1 MRTAQCA
8 PRQFQIRTRG
18 QAAIMMALSIPLM
31 FGLLA
36 MVVDVGWAYW
46 RAEACKT
53 AAQAAAF
60 AAARQAQLGSSLACG
75 AVGCQGTTANCPA
88 TPASPPSNNLI
99 AGCLYAKQNGFTN
112 SGKQQVMYQANTSG
126 SPVAGPTPNY
136 WIRFTV
142 TEQIPTLFA
151 AVFSQKNLVVSSRA
165 TAGVFTNAAGACIY
179 ALDPVDAGA
188 ISMVGTSDVESGCG
202 VWDNSASS
210 SSLSCTNNTTLNVTG
225 GSITLSGGNACR
237 GTVSPAPTTNQPQTA
252 DPFAGV
258 PLPTAPSRCDSYGL
272 NAGDTVTMPSDGY
285 YVICG
290 GGGITM
296 TGNSSLTLPAGI
308 YILQGG
314 GLDWHNGTI
323 SGSGVTIYETGPNAN
338 GNTINGNMV
347 VNLSAPTSGSYKGLV
362 IFRDRTLTS
371 PPSDKYDGGAGM
383 NFNGTIYVP
392 GSAVEYAGGSATSIT
407 ALVAY
412 SISFKGNSTF
422 GADTTGSI
430 TGINSGGGYSAYI
443 IE

>member
-1 MRTAQCA
+1 
-8 PRQFQIRTRG
+8 
-18 QAAIMMALSIPLM
+18 MMALSIPLM

-75 AVGCQGTTANCPA
+75 TVGCQSTTANCPA
-88 TPASPPSNNLI
+88 NPTSPPSNNLI
-99 AGCLYAKQNGFTN
+99 AGCLYAEQNGFTN
-112 SGKQQVMYQANTSG
+112 SGKQKVMYQANTSG
-126 SPVAGPTPNY
+126 SPVAGPVPDY

-151 AVFSQKNLVVSSRA
+151 AVFSQQYLVVSSHA

-179 ALDPVDAGA
+179 ALDPVADGA
-188 ISMVGTSDVESGCG
+188 ISMVGISNVQSGCG
-202 VWDNSASS
+202 VWDNSSSS

-225 GSITLSGGNACR
+225 GSITLGGGNACR
-237 GTVSPAPTTNQPQTA
+237 GTVSPAPNTNQSPAA

-258 PLPTAPSRCDSYGL
+258 PLPSVPARCDSYGL
-272 NAGDTVTMPSDGY
+272 NAGDTVNMPADGY
-285 YVICG
+285 YVVCN

-296 TGNSSLTLPAGI
+296 TGNGSLTLPSGI
-308 YILQGG
+308 YVLEGG

-323 SGSGVTIYETGPNAN
+323 SGSGVTIYETGPNAG

-347 VNLSAPTSGSYKGLV
+347 VNLSAPAIGTYKGLV
-362 IFRDRTLTS
+362 IFRNRTLSS
-371 PPSDKYDGGAGM
+371 PPSDKFNGGADM
-383 NFNGTIYVP
+383 NFNGTIYLP
-392 GSAVEYAGGSATSIT
+392 ASAVEYSGGGTTSVT
-407 ALVAY
+407 ALVADT
-412 SISFKGNSTF
+412 ISFKGNAYF